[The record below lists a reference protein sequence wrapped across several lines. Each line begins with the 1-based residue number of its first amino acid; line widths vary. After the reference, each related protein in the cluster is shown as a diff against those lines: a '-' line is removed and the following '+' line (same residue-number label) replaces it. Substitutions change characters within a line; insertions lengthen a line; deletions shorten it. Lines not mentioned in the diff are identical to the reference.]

1 MTVLREFDNGWQ
13 RAILTQ
19 PYTVYLATYDTDVT
33 LPAGTEFTL
42 YAKVRANYIGVH
54 KHPKYGE
61 LIVETPEASDC
72 LVNGRNTMSTY
83 SDKPM
88 LLSDAIA
95 LLLVDSE
102 LSGDSYL
109 IQADDM
115 ERLRAAPELASA
127 ADAGP
132 LYKAAAA
139 VWHGKRLISADRY
152 SIPVALR
159 ERLYIASMR
168 DALGLE

>member
-1 MTVLREFDNGWQ
+1 
-13 RAILTQ
+13 
-19 PYTVYLATYDTDVT
+19 
-33 LPAGTEFTL
+33 
-42 YAKVRANYIGVH
+42 
-54 KHPKYGE
+54 
-61 LIVETPEASDC
+61 
-72 LVNGRNTMSTY
+72 MSTY

-109 IQADDM
+109 IPADDM